1 MSRRLAQGVD
11 ASSAAP
17 TAHTVH
23 AVVALGANLGDRER
37 TLAAAIDEIAALPL
51 VTGVRASV
59 AIDSVAITLAGAD
72 PDAPA
77 YLNAV
82 AIVDTTL
89 APSVLLSMLHAIEA
103 RHGRERA
110 ERWGSRTLDLD
121 LITYADVRSDVP
133 ELLLPHPRAAQRD
146 FVLRPWLSLDPDAV
160 IPCVGRAD
168 AALAALAA
176 LGGAG
181 AGEVGGVV
189 ASDHE
194 SERP

>member
-17 TAHTVH
+17 SAHTVH

-160 IPCVGRAD
+160 IPGVGRAD